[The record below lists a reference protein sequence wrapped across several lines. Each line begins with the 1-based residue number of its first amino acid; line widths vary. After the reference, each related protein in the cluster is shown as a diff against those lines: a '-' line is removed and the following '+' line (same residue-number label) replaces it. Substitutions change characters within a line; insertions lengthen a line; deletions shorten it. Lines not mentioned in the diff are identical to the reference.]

1 MAKRRKKKQD
11 DSNVQVIQLPHI
23 AWDNHELSWVFL
35 YSVVLYKRAVR
46 PTPPFLIFIMLI
58 RKSIFILGGLEFDD
72 LVMSMMPSS
81 GDTPIW
87 DTTVTVGVMKRA
99 GELGLGHG

>member
-1 MAKRRKKKQD
+1 
-11 DSNVQVIQLPHI
+11 
-23 AWDNHELSWVFL
+23 
-35 YSVVLYKRAVR
+35 
-46 PTPPFLIFIMLI
+46 MLI
-58 RKSIFILGGLEFDD
+58 RKSIFILGGLEFDE